1 MKGFVPSGSKAK
13 DVTPEQ
19 REFLQRLPLVH
30 AEAVRLGLYI
40 TGRALHNAVK
50 ASGWEVAGNITKA
63 ATYAPDL
70 EGK

>member
-1 MKGFVPSGSKAK
+1 MSKTIQP
-13 DVTPEQ
+13 TPEERRAFIQ
-19 REFLQRLPLVH
+19 SLPLIH

-50 ASGWEVAGNITKA
+50 ASGWEVSGDTSKA
-63 ATYAPDL
+63 AVYAPDL